1 MDPKLY
7 EAAASG
13 DLNFLQT
20 TEQNIDVLQVTKHQ
34 QNSVL
39 HIAVKFKQVEF
50 CKQILQSSSSSFDLL
65 TKSNSKGKSALH
77 VAAKIGCLEIAKL
90 LVDCPRGL
98 SGDVENSR
106 VNARS
111 ELLRMVN
118 QEKDTALHVAVRNG
132 HFAVAKYLIEA
143 DQGLFDTIND
153 ANVCLL
159 CLAIEGGFSEIA
171 NFILGKFPDSPDGEI
186 NIKTALHSAV
196 IHSQHATVKL
206 LLEKIPNSR
215 NETDRIG
222 WTPLHYAAFFDDLK
236 STKMLLQGHISTAY
250 IVDQDGTSALHVAA
264 FKGHINVVELF
275 VQHSPEIHEVTDNKG
290 RTLLHAAVI
299 GGQGKMVRR
308 ILEMP
313 MLLGIINEKD
323 NDGNTALHLAV
334 INKRDYIITLL
345 ARNREMDR
353 AMLNNNL
360 FTASDI
366 FSLQRRKTSFLVEK
380 IRFWLPETHG
390 LQFIQE
396 WINTKIKRKMI
407 GKTDQKDTN
416 ILFSSG
422 KEDQT
427 GTSTATPEGYD
438 ETKWKNSLEVQ
449 LLIATLI
456 ATVTFQAAFTV
467 PGGYKDDGPDEGT
480 AQFTQKAAFKAF
492 VVFDTI
498 AFVFSTA
505 TVLIQFA
512 TSRQSY
518 YSRSRYATLAEVMIF
533 IALIGML
540 IAFASALYVEVAN
553 SIGLRLIAYVMVA
566 TFYCV
571 YQAIKFV
578 DPLGPITPRQKR
590 QGKYLRDLLFRYGI
604 I

>member
-1 MDPKLY
+1 MDPELY

-13 DLNFLQT
+13 DLNFLKRI
-20 TEQNIDVLQVTKHQ
+20 ERKLDVLQVTKHQ
-34 QNSVL
+34 QNTVL

-50 CKQILQSSSSSFDLL
+50 CKQILKSSSTSLLL
-65 TKSNSKGKSALH
+65 TKSNSKGESALH
-77 VAAKIGCLEIAKL
+77 VAAQVGCLEIAKL
-90 LVDCPRGL
+90 VVDCTKELGVG
-98 SGDVENSR
+98 GDVENGR
-106 VNARS
+106 
-111 ELLRMVN
+111 EELRMVN

-153 ANVCLL
+153 ANVSLL
-159 CLAIEGGFSEIA
+159 CLAIDGGFSQIA
-171 NFILGKFPDSPDGEI
+171 NFILEMFPNSPDGEI

-196 IHSQHATVKL
+196 IHSQHDTVKL

-215 NETDRIG
+215 NGTDRVG
-222 WTPLHYAAFFDDLK
+222 WTPLHYAALFGDLK
-236 STKMLLQGHISTAY
+236 STKLLLQGPSSTAY
-250 IVDQDGTSALHVAA
+250 IVDQDGTSAVHVAA
-264 FKGHINVVELF
+264 FRGHINVVELL
-275 VQHSPEIHEVTDNKG
+275 VQHCPDIHEVTDNKG
-290 RTLLHAAVI
+290 RTLLHVAVI
-299 GGQGKMVRR
+299 GGQGKMVKR

-345 ARNREMDR
+345 ARNREMDGD
-353 AMLNNNL
+353 MLNNNL

-366 FSLQRRKTSFLVEK
+366 FSLQPRKTSFLVEK
-380 IRFWLPETHG
+380 IRFWLQETHG
-390 LQFIQE
+390 LPFIQE
-396 WINTKIKRKMI
+396 WINTKIKTKMI
-407 GKTDQKDTN
+407 GETDQKDTN
-416 ILFSSG
+416 ILLSSG

-427 GTSTATPEGYD
+427 GISTATLQEA
-438 ETKWKNSLEVQ
+438 KRKNRLEVQ
-449 LLIATLI
+449 LLIAMLI

-467 PGGYKDDGPDEGT
+467 PGGYKDDGPNEGT

-512 TSRQSY
+512 TARQSN
-518 YSRSRYATLAEVMIF
+518 YSRSRYASLAAVMIF
-533 IALIGML
+533 VAVLGMSL
-540 IAFASALYVEVAN
+540 AFASGLYVEVAN
-553 SIGLRLIAYVMVA
+553 SLGLRSIAYVMVA
-566 TFYCV
+566 TLFCV
-571 YQAIKFV
+571 YQAIKLV
-578 DPLGPITPRQKR
+578 DPLGPKTPRNKR
-590 QGKYLRDLLFRYGI
+590 RGKYLRDLLFRYGI